1 MYTTYIFGL
10 NDTLYNA
17 TEQKS
22 RARFAAVE
30 SMIENGL
37 PVDIETAYTTLE
49 DVVREVGED
58 APNHFNLLLKRL
70 GVRDDP
76 RIIAAG
82 VVAYRD
88 VSRAALRPFPGVPS
102 TLISLRE
109 KGKRLVA
116 LSSGDTVKE
125 WQKLI
130 QLGLQ
135 HFFHAVWVSEKSPL
149 TAETINSALSS
160 LTVTPA
166 DSLFVSGVPSEVEAA
181 RQAGLNTVLF
191 SPRRVNPP
199 KDTSGNHPVIRRFQD
214 ILQLTP

>member
-1 MYTTYIFGL
+1 MYNTYVFGL

-37 PVDIETAYTTLE
+37 PVDIETAYTLLE
-49 DVVREVGED
+49 EVVREVGDD
-58 APNHFNLLLKRL
+58 APNHFNLLLRRL

-88 VSRAALRPFPGVPS
+88 ASRAALRPFPEVPS
-102 TLISLRE
+102 TLIALRE
-109 KGKRLVA
+109 KGRTLVT
-116 LSSGDTVKE
+116 LSSGDSVKE

-135 HFFHAVWVSEKSPL
+135 HFFHSVWVAEKGGL
-149 TAETINSALSS
+149 TADAIGTALSQ
-160 LTVTPA
+160 LKVDRTTT
-166 DSLFVSGVPSEVEAA
+166 LFVSGVPSEVDSAA
-181 RQAGLNTVLF
+181 KLGLTAVLF
-191 SPRRVNPP
+191 SPRRVGGHMDAPLQR
-199 KDTSGNHPVIRRFQD
+199 TVVHRFRE
-214 ILQLTP
+214 ILTL